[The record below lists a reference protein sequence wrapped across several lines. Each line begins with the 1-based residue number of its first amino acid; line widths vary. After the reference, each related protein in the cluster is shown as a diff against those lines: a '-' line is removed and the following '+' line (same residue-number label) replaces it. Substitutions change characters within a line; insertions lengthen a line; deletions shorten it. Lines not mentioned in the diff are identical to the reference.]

1 MNFKEQPCL
10 QVFWPQVLLPHP
22 IPSSCS
28 PLGSQGLV
36 SLRDVFPD
44 TPSNDPQEEI
54 FAPLFF
60 LRVCGVFLSC
70 SSLSTSE
77 GNKLCYVHAAKGRA
91 QCRTQRLVENHRPQA
106 GRWPARP
113 DCFQQSMCLCSHA
126 HLRKIFFTFY
136 ICLCLQTYATF
147 F

>member
-1 MNFKEQPCL
+1 MFTGIPATGTLTTLHTQLLLTSWVSGSCL
-10 QVFWPQVLLPHP
+10 FPSVMYFQTRQVTIHRKRFLHL
-22 IPSSCS
+22 
-28 PLGSQGLV
+28 
-36 SLRDVFPD
+36 
-44 TPSNDPQEEI
+44 
-54 FAPLFF
+54 LFF
-60 LRVCGVFLSC
+60 ACVWCCLFFFLSC